1 MMNIIQHMIKNMAQI
16 IIENLVQVYMDILK
30 VMAKLKFKLYMMN
43 ILQ

>member
-1 MMNIIQHMIKNMAQI
+1 MMNIIQHMIKNMAQV
-16 IIENLVQVYMDILK
+16 IIENLVQVHMDILK